1 MKEQFWK
8 RLCSLFLIF
17 SIITMAITPAH
28 AMEIPKTDIVCMNDT
43 FTTLKS
49 TNYFDRLFDNS
60 SISNITEEDILAFEK
75 EYEEQQKQ
83 VVSTMSEDKEPT
95 ISKKEFLAEFARKKA
110 TLLTALYGLDSVQ
123 YALIE
128 EGEITVSGSAGY
140 TNKAKKE
147 QANNSTMYGIASISK
162 IFTTTAIMQLVEEGK
177 VNLNAP
183 VTTYIKEFQMADE
196 RYKNITVKMLLNH
209 SSGIQGGS
217 LNNALLFNDT
227 TTINH
232 DTLLDI
238 LKEQRLKANP
248 GEYSVYCNDGFSLA
262 EIIVERVSGQTF
274 SEYIA
279 EHITKPLE
287 MESTKTPQDKFD
299 TTMLAGIY
307 NGTTKLPIETFN
319 AIGTGGMYST
329 AENLC
334 EFSEIFMNNSNT
346 ISDTLNILSNDSVVS
361 MATKTQQANQWIKLG
376 ALSDGYGLGFDSV
389 NAYPFDAYGIKAL
402 TKGGDSGFY
411 HGSLIV
417 LPEQNKAIA
426 VLSSA
431 GSSSIDQIFGTAI
444 LLEALYYDGVI
455 TDTSLHK
462 TFYEKPQKQSI
473 PSELLEYEGYYLTMG
488 GILEIEMDAMGI
500 LTMKS
505 CYAPENKTQ
514 LIYTGNGKFRDLLGM
529 NELEFITE
537 GNGKQYIWGGG
548 YASLPTIGSY
558 FSEYYQAYKIDNN
571 IISEDVKDVWKK
583 RENQLYFVIDEK
595 YSSASYVSGGLITQI
610 VLSDK
615 PEGYVGHSK
624 IVDKNT
630 AISDIILPGML
641 GRDLQD
647 YRFYTEDGIEYVKIH
662 DFVAISGKN
671 VKALSSKS
679 KYRITIGKNGYA
691 KWYKINSKTAN
702 KIMKVIL
709 PEHGAFAVY
718 DKNGICKT
726 YSYVSNKKKIR
737 LPKGGYVVFMGD
749 ANAKFTVKISDSK

>member
-1 MKEQFWK
+1 MKKEFWK
-8 RLCSLFLIF
+8 KIASLFLIF
-17 SIITMAITPAH
+17 SITTTTVTPIH
-28 AMEIPKTDIVCMNDT
+28 AMEVPKTDIAYMNDT
-43 FTTLKS
+43 FTTLQS
-49 TNYFDRLFDNS
+49 TNYFDRLFDNP
-60 SISNITEEDILAFEK
+60 SISNVTEEDVLAFEK
-75 EYEEQQKQ
+75 EYEKQQKQ
-83 VVSTMSEDKEPT
+83 IVSIMSEDEEPT
-95 ISKKEFLAEFARKKA
+95 ISKKEFLTEFARKKA

-128 EGEITVSGSAGY
+128 DGEITVSGGVGY
-140 TNKAKKE
+140 NNKVKKE
-147 QANNSTMYGIASISK
+147 QVNTSTMYGIASISK

-177 VNLNAP
+177 VDLNAP

-196 RYKNITVKMLLNH
+196 RYKDITVKMLLNH

-232 DTLLDI
+232 DTLLDV

-279 EHITKPLE
+279 EYVTKPLE
-287 MESTKTPQDKFD
+287 METTKTPQDKFD

-319 AIGTGGMYST
+319 AIGTGGIYST

-334 EFSEIFMNNSNT
+334 QFSEVFMNSSNK
-346 ISDTLNILSNDSVVS
+346 SDILSNNSVVS
-361 MATKTQQANQWIKLG
+361 MATRAEQANHWIRLESV
-376 ALSDGYGLGFDSV
+376 SDGYGLGFDSV
-389 NAYPFDAYGIKAL
+389 NAYPFDEYGIKAL

-417 LPEQNKAIA
+417 LPEQNKAVA

-431 GSSSIDQIFGTAI
+431 GSSSIDQIFGSSI
-444 LLEALYYDGVI
+444 LLQALYWDEII
-455 TDTSLHK
+455 TEP
-462 TFYEKPQKQSI
+462 FQYEMSYGFPEKEDI

-488 GILEIEMDAMGI
+488 GILEIEMDPTGI

-571 IISEDVKDVWKK
+571 IISEDVKDAWEK

-595 YSSASYVSGGLITQI
+595 YSSASYISGGLITQV
-610 VLSDK
+610 VLSDE

-624 IVDKNT
+624 IVDENI
-630 AISDIILPGML
+630 AISDITLPGTL

-662 DFVAISGKN
+662 DFLAISGKN

-679 KYRITIGKNGYA
+679 KYNITIGKDGYA

-702 KIMKVIL
+702 KIMKVTL

>member
-1 MKEQFWK
+1 MKKQFLK
-8 RLCSLFLIF
+8 KIASLFLIF
-17 SIITMAITPAH
+17 SITTTTVTSVH
-28 AMEIPKTDIVCMNDT
+28 AVEIPKTDTAYMNDT
-43 FTTLKS
+43 FTTLQS
-49 TNYFDRLFDNS
+49 TNYFDRLFDNP
-60 SISNITEEDILAFEK
+60 SISNVTEEDVLAFEK

-83 VVSTMSEDKEPT
+83 VVHSMSEEEPT
-95 ISKKEFLAEFARKKA
+95 FSKKEFLTEFSRKKA

-128 EGEITVSGSAGY
+128 DGEITVSGGVGY
-140 TNKAKKE
+140 NNKVKKE
-147 QANNSTMYGIASISK
+147 QVTTSTMYGIASISK

-177 VNLNAP
+177 VDLNAP

-196 RYKNITVKMLLNH
+196 RYKDITVEMLLNH

-217 LNNALLFNDT
+217 LNNALLFNDA

-232 DTLLDI
+232 DTLLDV

-262 EIIVERVSGQTF
+262 EIVVERVSGQTF
-274 SEYIA
+274 SEYMK
-279 EHITKPLE
+279 EHITKPLK
-287 MESTKTPQDKFD
+287 MKSTKTPQDKFD

-319 AIGTGGMYST
+319 AIGTGGIYST

-334 EFSEIFMNNSNT
+334 QFSEVFMNSSNKL
-346 ISDTLNILSNDSVVS
+346 DILSNNSVVS
-361 MATKTQQANQWIKLG
+361 MTTKAEQANHWFRLESV
-376 ALSDGYGLGFDSV
+376 SDGYGLGFDSV
-389 NAYPFDAYGIKAL
+389 NAYPFDEYGIKAL

-417 LPEQNKAIA
+417 LPEQNKAVA

-431 GSSSIDQIFGTAI
+431 GSSSIDQIFGSSI
-444 LLEALYYDGVI
+444 LLQALYWDEII
-455 TDTSLHK
+455 TEP
-462 TFYEKPQKQSI
+462 FQYEMSYGFPEKEDI

-488 GILEIEMDAMGI
+488 GILEIEMDPTGI
-500 LTMKS
+500 LTMKN
-505 CYAPENKTQ
+505 CYAKENKTQ

-537 GNGKQYIWGGG
+537 GNGKQYMWGGG

-558 FSEYYQAYKIDNN
+558 FSEYYQAYKIDDN
-571 IISEDVKDVWKK
+571 IISEDVKKAWEQ

-595 YSSASYVSGGLITQI
+595 YSSASYISGGLITQI

-624 IVDKNT
+624 IVDENT
-630 AISDIILPGML
+630 AISDITLPGTL

-647 YRFYTEDGIEYVKIH
+647 YRFYTEDGVEYVKIH
-662 DFVAISGKN
+662 DFLAISGKN

-679 KYRITIGKNGYA
+679 KYNIKIGKDGYA

-702 KIMKVIL
+702 KVMKVTL

-726 YSYVSNKKKIR
+726 YSYVSNKKKLR

-749 ANAKFTVKISDSK
+749 TTAKFTVKISDSK